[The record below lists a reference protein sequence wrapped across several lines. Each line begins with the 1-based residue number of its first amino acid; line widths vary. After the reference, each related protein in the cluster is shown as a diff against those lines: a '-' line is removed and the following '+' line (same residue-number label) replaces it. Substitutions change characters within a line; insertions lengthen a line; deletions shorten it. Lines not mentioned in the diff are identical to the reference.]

1 MLRVYSQL
9 PESRELREK
18 VVSVIRGPER
28 TLLSHLGNIPG
39 ISLVR
44 GLWRGTGSQ
53 LRVVPKGQAV
63 WPLVSRTEQGDQR
76 LGFSIRSR
84 VQFPLGPYVP
94 NQAGLSEPHL

>member
-1 MLRVYSQL
+1 MLWVYDQL

-28 TLLSHLGNIPG
+28 TRKGNIPG

-44 GLWRGTGSQ
+44 GLWRGTVSQ

-63 WPLVSRTEQGDQR
+63 WSLVSRTEQGDQR

-94 NQAGLSEPHL
+94 NQAGLSGPHR